1 MAHLQNGAHVFDN
14 RRCSAHERRRGL
26 WRAGYVEAR
35 YDRGTVA

>member
-26 WRAGYVEAR
+26 CGGYVEA
-35 YDRGTVA
+35 V